1 MAKRSYIAAIRSKQ
15 SSAYAGDRQSAPAIH
30 QIDGSS
36 RREAGRSRTEAL
48 KSFPGGRG
56 LSEAEVDALADKQ
69 VKQIIFGSWSKKL
82 NPICQICSFMK
93 SRSGACGCSE

>member
-1 MAKRSYIAAIRSKQ
+1 MAKRSYIEAIKSKQ

-36 RREAGRSRTEAL
+36 RREASRSSVKAL
-48 KSFPGGRG
+48 RSWTIGAKGFGDSDA
-56 LSEAEVDALADKQ
+56 SAEKEIKRIV
-69 VKQIIFGSWSKKL
+69 FGSWSKKL
-82 NPICQICSFMK
+82 NPVCQICSIMK